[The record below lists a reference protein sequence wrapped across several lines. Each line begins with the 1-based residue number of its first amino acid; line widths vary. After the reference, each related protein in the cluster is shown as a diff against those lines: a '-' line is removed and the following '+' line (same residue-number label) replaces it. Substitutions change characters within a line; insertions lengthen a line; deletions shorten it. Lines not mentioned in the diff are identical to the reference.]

1 MAEDAGEAR
10 VRDSSDVE
18 LPELPWRARVAL
30 RAAALR
36 FHVRA
41 FARAVATSTGFVRDA
56 AFLFSA
62 WFLIAAIMRYEGDGG
77 RTAAS
82 GEAAMGGSGALF
94 YIVFELTS
102 AFGNVGLSLG
112 SIADPSRPTSYS
124 GDLTAAALLIVC
136 AVQIFGRT
144 RDMPATVDSALS
156 VPTVDAKDVLRQSL
170 SLADPANACAV
181 EDVEDGAAPAIE
193 DV

>member
-1 MAEDAGEAR
+1 MQQGCPGPRDASSSVKEPLESMAEDAGEAR

-82 GEAAMGGSGALF
+82 GEAAMGG
-94 YIVFELTS
+94 E
-102 AFGNVGLSLG
+102 
-112 SIADPSRPTSYS
+112 
-124 GDLTAAALLIVC
+124 
-136 AVQIFGRT
+136 
-144 RDMPATVDSALS
+144 
-156 VPTVDAKDVLRQSL
+156 VLRGTQPLLWGGTSEL
-170 SLADPANACAV
+170 SSSVTSNRF
-181 EDVEDGAAPAIE
+181 G
-193 DV
+193 